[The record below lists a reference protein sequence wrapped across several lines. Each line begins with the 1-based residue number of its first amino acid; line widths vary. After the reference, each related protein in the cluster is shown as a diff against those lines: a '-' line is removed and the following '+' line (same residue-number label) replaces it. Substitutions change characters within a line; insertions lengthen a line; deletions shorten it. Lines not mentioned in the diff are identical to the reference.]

1 MEVVSFSIE
10 ECSSKEEIFDKI
22 YKEVANIHL
31 DNIK

>member
-10 ECSSKEEIFDKI
+10 ECKSQDEIFDKI
-22 YKEVANIHL
+22 YTETAKIHL